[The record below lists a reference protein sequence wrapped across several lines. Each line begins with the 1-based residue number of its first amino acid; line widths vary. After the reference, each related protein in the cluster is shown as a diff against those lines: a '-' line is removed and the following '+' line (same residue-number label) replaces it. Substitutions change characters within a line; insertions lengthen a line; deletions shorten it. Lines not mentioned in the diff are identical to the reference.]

1 MARTK
6 RKILISLAISV
17 VAIIATITYCTMNK
31 YFSLIQQAHRYEYEE
46 RQSIWNISRK
56 LSAKKMLSDMTIL
69 SKGDSVLVC
78 KINRITLQEYHDFLN
93 DKAVPR
99 RSTWIR
105 IREAYMESLINGE
118 SWIVKRA
125 ASSTF
130 TSYIF
135 WSKTKWNEQKDSA
148 IHYQEEKKPFREIE
162 LDKEYPNFSKPNEK
176 DFKKWENTYKSLFS
190 FTKDSGKWI
199 LSYNREYFKNP
210 YVTTR
215 QRGIVFPF

>member
-1 MARTK
+1 
-6 RKILISLAISV
+6 
-17 VAIIATITYCTMNK
+17 
-31 YFSLIQQAHRYEYEE
+31 
-46 RQSIWNISRK
+46 
-56 LSAKKMLSDMTIL
+56 MTIL

-99 RSTWIR
+99 RTTWIR

-135 WSKTKWNEQKDSA
+135 WSKTKWNEQKDST
-148 IHYQEEKKPFREIE
+148 IHYKEEKKPFREIE

-176 DFKKWENTYKSLFS
+176 EFKNGKILIDHYSLSQRILESGFYHITENTSK
-190 FTKDSGKWI
+190 THM
-199 LSYNREYFKNP
+199 
-210 YVTTR
+210 
-215 QRGIVFPF
+215 

>member
-17 VAIIATITYCTMNK
+17 VAIIATITCCTMNK

-78 KINRITLQEYHDFLN
+78 KINRITLQEYHDFVN

-99 RSTWIR
+99 RTTWIR

-135 WSKTKWNEQKDSA
+135 WSKTKWNEQKDST
-148 IHYQEEKKPFREIE
+148 IHYQEEKS
-162 LDKEYPNFSKPNEK
+162 LLEK
-176 DFKKWENTYKSLFS
+176 
-190 FTKDSGKWI
+190 
-199 LSYNREYFKNP
+199 LS
-210 YVTTR
+210 
-215 QRGIVFPF
+215 

>member
-1 MARTK
+1 
-6 RKILISLAISV
+6 
-17 VAIIATITYCTMNK
+17 
-31 YFSLIQQAHRYEYEE
+31 
-46 RQSIWNISRK
+46 
-56 LSAKKMLSDMTIL
+56 
-69 SKGDSVLVC
+69 
-78 KINRITLQEYHDFLN
+78 
-93 DKAVPR
+93 
-99 RSTWIR
+99 
-105 IREAYMESLINGE
+105 MESLINGE

-135 WSKTKWNEQKDSA
+135 WSKTKWNEQKDST
-148 IHYQEEKKPFREIE
+148 IHYQEEKKSFREIE

-176 DFKKWENTYKSLFS
+176 EFKKWENTYKSLFS

-210 YVTTR
+210 YVSTR